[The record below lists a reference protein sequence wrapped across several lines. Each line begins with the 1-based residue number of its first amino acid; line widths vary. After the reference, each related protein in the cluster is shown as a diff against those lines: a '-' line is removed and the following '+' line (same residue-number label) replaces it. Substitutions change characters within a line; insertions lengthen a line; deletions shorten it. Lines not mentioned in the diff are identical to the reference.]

1 MIRISPIRVIGP
13 DNQQI
18 GILDTADAQRMATE
32 QGLDLVEIQPDVRP
46 PICKIM
52 DYGKYRYELSQKE
65 RKNRAATKQPE
76 LKEIRLGRSVKID
89 PHDVGIRIDQARR
102 FLLDGHKVQI
112 TQRFR
117 GREMQHRDLG
127 LENLRE
133 FVDALSDIAKVE
145 VDPRWVQRQAS
156 LILAPDRTKIEGVKR
171 KEAAEEKAKA
181 EAEQAEKERLQAIAD
196 EKREASDKRDKKKGP
211 ADERQVNPVD
221 AELDELL
228 GG

>member
-89 PHDVGIRIDQARR
+89 PHDVQIRIDQARR

-156 LILAPDRTKIEGVKR
+156 LILAPDRTRIEGVKR

-181 EAEQAEKERLQAIAD
+181 EAEQAEKERLQAIAE

>member
-133 FVDALSDIAKVE
+133 FVDALADIAKVE

-171 KEAAEEKAKA
+171 KEAAEEKAKE
-181 EAEQAEKERLQAIAD
+181 EAEQAEKERLQAIAE